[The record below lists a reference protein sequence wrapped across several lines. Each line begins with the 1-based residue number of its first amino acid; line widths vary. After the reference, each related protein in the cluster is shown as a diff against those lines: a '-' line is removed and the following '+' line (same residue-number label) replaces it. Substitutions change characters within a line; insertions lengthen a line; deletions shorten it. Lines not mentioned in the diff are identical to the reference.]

1 MSGLRLPTL
10 VGDGPAGGLAGP
22 AAEAFGA
29 YLEDSRLCRS
39 PGDGLEIQLATGA
52 GPLTREP
59 DRAVVLCV
67 DEKTQSLNL
76 SYAKGFTHDC
86 IRLGP
91 ATQFASLHAA
101 TREVIARCAERH
113 RHEECLT
120 FLRRIDGLQA
130 GRIVPSK
137 ASVVAARP

>member
-1 MSGLRLPTL
+1 MPGRLQTLPISGKRF
-10 VGDGPAGGLAGP
+10 GKPACYGSRSANAAG
-22 AAEAFGA
+22 
-29 YLEDSRLCRS
+29 
-39 PGDGLEIQLATGA
+39 
-52 GPLTREP
+52 P
-59 DRAVVLCV
+59 DRAVVPCV
-67 DEKTQSLNL
+67 DEKAQALNL

-91 ATQFASLHAA
+91 ATRFASLHAA

-120 FLRRIDGLQA
+120 FLRLVDGLQS